1 MTETSDKIQGHLWSQ
16 VMLDSLWVE
25 GLAVLLYILLLLLF
39 YTAPPPDVSAMIVN
53 APNILYSGLNVTLQ
67 CNVMLVGVTDTH
79 VTLSVQ
85 WLKNGRF
92 FTDCSPHKISDSNFQ
107 CDTELSYL
115 SYKSDNGSYSC
126 RVTSQSQSNFLS
138 TQSATSND
146 VPLQVKGTQ

>member
-1 MTETSDKIQGHLWSQ
+1 
-16 VMLDSLWVE
+16 
-25 GLAVLLYILLLLLF
+25 
-39 YTAPPPDVSAMIVN
+39 MIVN

-85 WLKNGRF
+85 WLKNGMDF
-92 FTDCSPHKISDSNFQ
+92 MDCSPQKMSDINFQ
-107 CDTELSYL
+107 CDTELTDL
-115 SYKSDNGSYSC
+115 SYKSDNVSYSC

-146 VPLQVKGTQ
+146 VPLQVAGTP